1 MNEQD
6 YVGWTPLHEAA
17 NFGHLEIVNY
27 LLDYGADI
35 DHRGDAGITPLID
48 AASCGH
54 VQMMR
59 LLIERGA
66 NKLYKDDKVFVYV
79 YVCTVALFCAPE
91 ARFSFKTTFCK
102 FCKFRNI
109 HSVLF
114 I

>member
-1 MNEQD
+1 MNAQD

-17 NFGHLEIVNY
+17 NFGHLETVNY

-54 VQMMR
+54 VQMMQ

-66 NKLYKDDKVFVYV
+66 NKFYKSDKVLG
-79 YVCTVALFCAPE
+79 VCLCLYYCIILCP
-91 ARFSFKTTFCK
+91 RSQ
-102 FCKFRNI
+102 I
-109 HSVLF
+109 F